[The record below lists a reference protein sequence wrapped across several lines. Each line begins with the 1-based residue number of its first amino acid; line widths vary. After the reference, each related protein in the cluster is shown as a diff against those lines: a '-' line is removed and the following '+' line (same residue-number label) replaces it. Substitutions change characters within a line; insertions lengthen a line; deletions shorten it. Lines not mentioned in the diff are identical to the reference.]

1 MVEPISAT
9 TSDRIERIPLA
20 LRPREIDLHRRSFAY
35 LDGRSRTDARAD
47 RQAAKFRQ
55 FVEEIYPRPLR
66 LKPNPLLAA
75 EDAVLLS
82 GAVWLDDRPVAGTL
96 HERKLERAAAIGQR
110 VGEVRRGTRSARH
123 FAGTTALIRAP
134 GAPNYFHWTVEML
147 PRLYALRA
155 YLRFGRLDRI
165 LLIYDK
171 TPRFILDS
179 IACFFPDLLDRVVV
193 VESGIIRLERCLFFV
208 NHAEYE
214 KTNTRFTVCTG
225 LLSDAV
231 DAMIG
236 RVGVRPQQR
245 GTALLISRADAP
257 KRKLVN
263 EDALLAALR
272 GFDLQPVTLA
282 GRTVREQIDLLSGA
296 RLVIGAHGAGLT
308 NFMYCRPGTVAVE
321 INSMQYKKRFR
332 SFGDVAMY
340 RGLRYALVLADE
352 FGERRKVEGNQGND
366 IILSADAIDRIGALA
381 ASLLTAP
388 AAEDRM
394 VA

>member
-1 MVEPISAT
+1 MVELISAFA
-9 TSDRIERIPLA
+9 SDLIRPIPLGLA
-20 LRPREIDLHRRSFAY
+20 PREPNLLRTAFPL
-35 LDGRSRTDARAD
+35 LDCRAQSAGRKERQIARFT
-47 RQAAKFRQ
+47 R
-55 FVEEIYPRPLR
+55 FVEELYPKPLP
-66 LKPNPLLAA
+66 LKPNPLFAA
-75 EDAVLLS
+75 DDVVLLS
-82 GAVWLDDRPVAGTL
+82 GGIWLGNEPVLGTL
-96 HERKLERAAAIGQR
+96 HGRKLERAGAIAKR
-110 VGEVRRGTRSARH
+110 VEQVRQGSWEARA
-123 FAGTTALIRAP
+123 FPGTTALIRAP

-147 PRLYALRA
+147 PRLFALRA
-155 YLRFGRLDRI
+155 YAARETLDRI
-165 LLIYDK
+165 LLIYDRA
-171 TPRFILDS
+171 PRFILDS
-179 IACFFPDLLDRVVV
+179 IACFFPDLAERVVI
-193 VESGIIRLERCLFFV
+193 VESGVIRLERCLFFV
-208 NHAEYE
+208 NHADYE
-214 KTNTRFTVCTG
+214 KTNTRFTACTA

-236 RVGVRPQQR
+236 QAPPPQT

-263 EDALLAALR
+263 EDELLAGLR

-282 GRTVREQIDLLSGA
+282 GRTVREQIALLSGA

-308 NFMYCRPGTVAVE
+308 NFMYCRPGTVAIE
-321 INSMQYKKRFR
+321 INSLQYKKRFR

-366 IILSADAIDRIGALA
+366 IILSAEAIDRIGALA
-381 ASLLTAP
+381 SSLLTAP